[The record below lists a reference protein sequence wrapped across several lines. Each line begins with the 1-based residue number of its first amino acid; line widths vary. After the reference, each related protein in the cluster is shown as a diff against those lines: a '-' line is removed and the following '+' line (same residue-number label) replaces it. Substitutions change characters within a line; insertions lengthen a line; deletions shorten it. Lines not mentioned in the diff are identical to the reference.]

1 MTTQWMSAT
10 APTSVASSHTL
21 LLRAFF
27 VVTLCAFWIPF
38 GAQMKS
44 IASLLLIVACSAIA
58 QVPRPDHIVI
68 VIEENH
74 DRSQIIQSYINGV
87 EQAPYIDSLAADIG
101 PSGHTADF
109 TRSFD
114 TGHGYPSQPNYLQFY
129 SGDNQGCTDDY
140 FPIAGSPFITANLA
154 RELLNTGL
162 TFVAYS
168 ENRLGQGY
176 VARHDPSRN
185 WEGNGQNQI
194 PPSTHADFSAFP
206 SNFSQLPAVSYVIPT
221 VMHDM
226 HSPPPPPPPQPDLR
240 VPTGDQWLRDH
251 MDAYVQWC
259 KTHNSLFILTF
270 DEGHS
275 GDGPICTLI
284 IGEKIQGGQYAE
296 AARNGIDHYSVL
308 RTIEDAY
315 GLPHAGPAITGL
327 PAPTPAP
334 IAIDNIWRGGLPTP
348 TPTPTA
354 SPGQCVVPNLVGL
367 IANKTRAPWK
377 AAGFSSKVQI
387 SGHPNGRVI
396 LQSIPA
402 GTHADC
408 DSTVMTVTTN

>member
-1 MTTQWMSAT
+1 MKTRLVEFREIEVEGKHYTHDVVIDAGKVRKRKKGPSKQFREKFGHTPLSAGEE
-10 APTSVASSHTL
+10 
-21 LLRAFF
+21 
-27 VVTLCAFWIPF
+27 IPWGGKRLIVGT
-38 GAQMKS
+38 GAHGALPVMDEVLS

-74 DRSQIIQSYINGV
+74 DGSQIIQSYINIV

-129 SGDNQGCTDDY
+129 SGDNQGCIDDY

-168 ENRLGQGY
+168 ENRLGQDY

-226 HSPPPPPPPQPDLR
+226 HSPPPPPQPDLR

-284 IGEKIQGGQYAE
+284 IGEKIHGGQYAE
-296 AARNGIDHYSVL
+296 AAR
-308 RTIEDAY
+308 
-315 GLPHAGPAITGL
+315 
-327 PAPTPAP
+327 
-334 IAIDNIWRGGLPTP
+334 
-348 TPTPTA
+348 
-354 SPGQCVVPNLVGL
+354 
-367 IANKTRAPWK
+367 
-377 AAGFSSKVQI
+377 
-387 SGHPNGRVI
+387 
-396 LQSIPA
+396 
-402 GTHADC
+402 
-408 DSTVMTVTTN
+408 